1 MGLSLLRLRL
11 VLWLRLVSL
20 DLRLRRHLP
29 LGKRL
34 RLRLPRLLR
43 LLLHL
48 LLLRRERGGPRGFAT
63 SAVIQR
69 LSRGT
74 ALFLLLIEPQQV
86 ERRGEEDE
94 GQYET
99 EDYHSFKVIQAAAR
113 AMLARGV
120 RPQFLQ
126 GASDP
131 HPTPTTSPGTA
142 TRRAARRAPSR
153 R

>member
-1 MGLSLLRLRL
+1 MLLR
-11 VLWLRLVSL
+11 
-20 DLRLRRHLP
+20 RRRRLP
-29 LGKRL
+29 LRGL
-34 RLRLPRLLR
+34 GLLS
-43 LLLHL
+43 
-48 LLLRRERGGPRGFAT
+48 LLRRERGGPSGFAT

-94 GQYET
+94 GQNET

-113 AMLARGV
+113 ATLTRGV

-126 GASDP
+126 DARDP
-131 HPTPTTSPGTA
+131 SPTPTTSPGTGP
-142 TRRAARRAPSR
+142 RRAAPQVPSR